1 MNLQLEDIIEVY
13 FETLNQFDK
22 NVKSVYKDIKTSKLF
37 VKTDKEDVDIN
48 KYLINSPFRNQVTQ
62 QVKRHV
68 HQKNNSSIIKHFN
81 NFRNSI
87 LLATVVNT
95 STTAITLNVLNSSA
109 TMPQNNIILG
119 EPIFN
124 SSQIY
129 VVIDEVLIKNFKP
142 VIVCTRISKKFTIN
156 YLLNN
161 GIDKFMN
168 VERIPGIITVVKLEQ
183 SISEDKELEMC
194 SKYER
199 IMHKEK
205 LILISHDDPIEIVVK
220 KILCTSPID
229 YEYLNI
235 SIGEDE
241 SIDVYITKGMDSLKG
256 KIIGKGGVKCR
267 IVNKITGKK
276 VNIK

>member
-22 NVKSVYKDIKTSKLF
+22 NVKKVYKDIKTSKLF
-37 VKTDKEDVDIN
+37 VQTDKEDVDIN
-48 KYLINSPFRNQVTQ
+48 KYLNNSPFKNQVTQ
-62 QVKRHV
+62 QVKRHFQ
-68 HQKNNSSIIKHFN
+68 QKTNSSIIKHFN
-81 NFRNSI
+81 NFRNSV

-95 STTAITLNVLNSSA
+95 GATAITLNVLNSSA
-109 TMPQNNIILG
+109 TMPQSDIIHG

-156 YLLNN
+156 YLLEN
-161 GIDKFMN
+161 GIDRFIN
-168 VERIPGIITVVKLEQ
+168 VERIPGIISVVKLEE

-194 SKYER
+194 NKYER

-205 LILISHDDPIEIVVK
+205 LIFISQDDPIEAAVK
-220 KILCTSPID
+220 KILCTSPLD
-229 YEYLNI
+229 YEYVNI
-235 SIGEDE
+235 SMDGDE
-241 SIDVYITKGMDSLKG
+241 SIDVSITKGMDSLKG

-267 IVNKITGKK
+267 MVNKITNKK